1 MGSNFFFC
9 DLVKNPNFVVLL
21 WKLWK
26 KLLKPVFSLKE

>member
-1 MGSNFFFC
+1 MRSNFFFC
-9 DLVKNPNFVVLL
+9 DLVKNPNFGVLL